1 MFNRTT
7 QQASAIVLSLIFT
20 AGILG
25 SVDHLA
31 SPQAG
36 ASAVDHQVVVITAQK
51 LPAPV

>member
-1 MFNRTT
+1 MVNRIT
-7 QQASAIVLSLIFT
+7 QQASALVLSLFFT

-25 SVDHLA
+25 GVDHLA

-51 LPAPV
+51 LTAPV